1 MDPKD
6 ALSPRNRITAGSI
19 AILYTHPSTDW
30 SVATMIYDGHA
41 AVGMRWNGD
50 IADRRD
56 LGYPSAR
63 GSNGAWF
70 VLPDEIA
77 ALVLALVLAAEA
89 ASAGAGELPPD
100 RLARL
105 FNGRRERQP
114 QS

>member
-19 AILYTHPSTDW
+19 AIIYTHPSTDW
-30 SVATMIYDGHA
+30 SVATMTYDGHA

-50 IADRRD
+50 INDRKD

-63 GSNGAWF
+63 GTNGAWF

-89 ASAGAGELPPD
+89 TEASAGNLPPD
-100 RLARL
+100 RLVRL
-105 FNGRRERQP
+105 FDGRERRP
-114 QS
+114 KA